1 MKVKNAGIEE
11 EAEARRDWESQGG
24 GWAVPQQSCR
34 RNKPRCAVL
43 ISYALGLE
51 SVVVQACHLCES
63 LRQEDDKLKA
73 SLRNPVRSC
82 LKKCKVGGTDRAQ
95 WVKHLSLRPGD
106 PNSIPGNL
114 WRGEK
119 RNLTHKAVP

>member
-1 MKVKNAGIEE
+1 MEAGQYH
-11 EAEARRDWESQGG
+11 SSHVGG
-24 GWAVPQQSCR
+24 INPDVLCR
-34 RNKPRCAVL
+34 LKSL
-43 ISYALGLE
+43 
-51 SVVVQACHLCES
+51 VVQACHLCES